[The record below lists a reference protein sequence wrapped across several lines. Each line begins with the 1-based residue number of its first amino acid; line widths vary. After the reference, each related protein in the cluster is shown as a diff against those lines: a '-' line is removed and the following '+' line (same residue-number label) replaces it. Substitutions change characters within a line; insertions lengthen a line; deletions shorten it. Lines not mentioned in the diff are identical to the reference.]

1 LVSGGLDESIYVHH
15 VDQLLKKV
23 AIKVSY
29 NNATIPVLLGKM
41 IRLSSVQ
48 GVTHVS
54 GLGRS
59 KESEAVQRC
68 IDSLLKHGIAK
79 HHVTTVKSALGFRLD
94 LVS

>member
-1 LVSGGLDESIYVHH
+1 MLRYCLRHLMAEMLFFDRILMLAES
-15 VDQLLKKV
+15 
-23 AIKVSY
+23 
-29 NNATIPVLLGKM
+29 PVLLGKM

-68 IDSLLKHGIAK
+68 IDSLLKHGITK
-79 HHVTTVKSALGFRLD
+79 HHVTTAESALGFRSD